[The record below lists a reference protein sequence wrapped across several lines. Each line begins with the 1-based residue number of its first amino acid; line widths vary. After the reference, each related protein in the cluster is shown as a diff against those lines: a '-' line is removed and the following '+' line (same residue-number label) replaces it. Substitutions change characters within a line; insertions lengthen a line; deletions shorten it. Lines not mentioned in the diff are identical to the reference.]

1 MKNYLM
7 VFFTFLFTLQ
17 AFSQQLTG
25 TVKVDGEP
33 IPGVNIINIE
43 SGTGTLSDFDGNF
56 SIDNLSEGDEI
67 EFSYIG
73 FQTQRVVFNGQT
85 SLNISLEESSEK
97 LEEVIVTG
105 YGSVIAK
112 NLSSSIV
119 RVDGE
124 SVKNTALG
132 SFEQALQGR
141 AAGVQVITG
150 SGMSGSGT
158 KIRIRGANSATASS
172 DPLYVVDG
180 IIMEQGNYRS
190 GNQSVGFMDT
200 PTNILSSINPNDIQ
214 SMEVLKDA
222 AATAIYG
229 ARGSNGVILITT
241 KQGQAGATKIEATFD
256 VGLSEA
262 TRRLDYV
269 NAEEYLMLAQ
279 EAWYNAGQDPTKYW
293 DNSGVLTAGN
303 TKEKALTTDTDWQD
317 VALKT
322 GIAYRANISAS
333 GGSEKTKFFV
343 SGNFLEEESIF
354 VGNEYL
360 KLNARTNLNHKV
372 NDKLS
377 VGTNIN
383 FTYVDNSPVPVQNG
397 IGRAV
402 NMLPIEPVFNPDGT
416 YFNVTQN
423 PRAWLDLYT
432 TNIKNRTLTGSW
444 YLRYQL
450 SDALSFRTE
459 FGLNSISVDQEQYM
473 DRLLS
478 TNDLALA
485 SESKNTI
492 NAWNWKNLLN
502 YRKSF
507 GDHSFDV
514 LAGIESS
521 KSKTHNIGMRGD
533 GFASTSLKTPQDA
546 ATQSVSFN
554 ESAFTYLS
562 IISRLNYN
570 YKGKYL
576 FSFTAR
582 RDGSSRFGRAKQWGT
597 FPAGSLGYNISEEPF
612 FEPLKGVFSYL
623 KLKASYGI
631 TGNAEIGNY
640 QNESRYNS
648 VQYNG
653 LNGISLSNIA
663 DDQLGWEE
671 SIQTNFAISAE
682 LFNGTIRADVDVY
695 DKLTKDL
702 LLPYPV
708 SIVSGLT
715 RVTTN
720 LGEISNKGIE
730 IVLGATLMEKNDITW
745 DVEFQYAKNT
755 NEVLSIGDNPEGIN
769 LPGFGTTSIY
779 VGKPIGIQTL
789 PIWSGVDPAT
799 GQDMYLEQSTGLS
812 LTETQAAAQYG
823 NLNNFFSQNNVAFG
837 NPWPDF
843 TGGFSTDFSYKNWS
857 ISALFSFAVGQDYLA
872 SGENINSKYFAA
884 SSAMTPLR
892 HILGRWR
899 SPGDVTNIAQVNLEP
914 TLWSRTS
921 EYVSD
926 LDYLRMRDFTFTYSF
941 NLPENS
947 SIKGLD
953 VYTKLTNFL
962 TWTNAQ
968 PWMFDPE
975 NYVRGGNLNLMDKW
989 RQVPQAKTVNIGVNL
1004 KF

>member
-25 TVKVDGEP
+25 TVEVDGEP
-33 IPGVNIINIE
+33 IPGVNIINN
-43 SGTGTLSDFDGNF
+43 STGNGTLSDFDGNF

-73 FQTQRVVFNGQT
+73 FTTQRIVYNGQT
-85 SLNISLEESSEK
+85 NLSISLEESSEK

-105 YGSVIAK
+105 YGSQIAK

-124 SVKNTALG
+124 SVRNTALA

-141 AAGVQVITG
+141 AAGVQVVTG
-150 SGMSGSGT
+150 SGMSGAGA
-158 KIRIRGANSATASS
+158 KIRIRGANSATANS

-180 IIMEQGNYRS
+180 IIMETDYGS
-190 GNQSVGFMDT
+190 NQSGVGFMDT
-200 PTNILSSINPNDIQ
+200 PQANVLASINPNDIQ
-214 SMEVLKDA
+214 SMEILKDA

-241 KQGQAGATKIEATFD
+241 KQGEAGATKIEATFD
-256 VGLSEA
+256 IGLSET
-262 TRRLDYV
+262 TRKLDYV
-269 NAEEYLMLAQ
+269 NAEEYLMLSQ
-279 EAWYNAGQDPTKYW
+279 EAWYNSGNDPKDYW
-293 DNSGVLTAGN
+293 NKSGVLAAGN
-303 TKEKALTTDTDWQD
+303 TRESALTTDTDWQD
-317 VALKT
+317 TTLRT
-322 GIAYRANISAS
+322 GVAYRGNISAS
-333 GGSEKTKFFV
+333 GGSEKTKFFI

-354 VGNEYL
+354 VGNEYF
-360 KLNARTNLNHKV
+360 KLNARTNLNHEV

-377 VGTNIN
+377 VRTNLN

-397 IGRAV
+397 IGRAI
-402 NMLPIEPVFNPDGT
+402 NMLPIEPVYNDDGT
-416 YFNVTQN
+416 YFNTLQN
-423 PRAWLDLYT
+423 PVAWLDFYENNL
-432 TNIKNRTLTGSW
+432 KNRSLTASW
-444 YLRYQL
+444 YLRYQMTKE
-450 SDALSFRTE
+450 LSFRTE
-459 FGLNSISVDQEQYM
+459 FGLNSIAVNKQQYM
-473 DRLLS
+473 DRRLS
-478 TNDLALA
+478 SNDEAMA
-485 SESKNTI
+485 SEQKNTI

-502 YRKSF
+502 YRKRL
-507 GDHSFDV
+507 GNHNFDL
-514 LAGIESS
+514 LAGIEAS
-521 KSKTHNIGMRGD
+521 KSKTHTIGMRGD
-533 GFASTSLKTPQDA
+533 GFTSTSLKTPQDA
-546 ATQSVSFN
+546 ATQSVSMS
-554 ESAFTYLS
+554 ESAFTVLS
-562 IISRLNYN
+562 TLTRLNYD

-582 RDGSSRFGRAKQWGT
+582 RDGSSRFGRERRWGT
-597 FPAGSLGYNISEEPF
+597 FPAGSLGYNISEETF
-612 FEPLKGVFSYL
+612 FEPLKGIFSYL

-631 TGNAEIGNY
+631 TGNSEIGNY

-648 VQYNG
+648 VQYNQ
-653 LNGISLSNIA
+653 LNGISLANIA
-663 DDQLGWEE
+663 DDELGWET
-671 SIQTNFAISAE
+671 STTTNFGVSAE
-682 LFNGTIRADVDVY
+682 LFDGKFRADVDIY
-695 DKLTKDL
+695 DKLTTDL

-730 IVLGATLMEKNDITW
+730 VVLGATLVENNDMNW

-755 NEVLSIGDNPEGIN
+755 NEVLSIGDNPEGID

-779 VGKPIGIQTL
+779 IGMPIGIQTI
-789 PIWSGVDPAT
+789 PIWKGVDPAT

-812 LTETQAAAQYG
+812 LTESQAAAQYG
-823 NLNNFFSQNNVAFG
+823 TLNNMFGQNRVPYG

-843 TGGFSTDFSYKNWS
+843 TGGFSTNFSYKNWS
-857 ISALFSFAVGQDYLA
+857 VSALFSFAVGQDYIA
-872 SGENINSKYFAA
+872 SGENINSKYFAN
-884 SSAMTPLR
+884 SSAITPLR
-892 HILGRWR
+892 HMLGRWR
-899 SPGDVTNIAQVNLEP
+899 SPGDVTTIAQVNNEP
-914 TLWSRTS
+914 TLWGRTS

-926 LDYLRMRDFTFTYSF
+926 IDFLRMRDFTFTYSF
-941 NLPENS
+941 EIPSNS

-953 VYTKLTNFL
+953 LYTKLTNFL